1 MAVHFLAF
9 TVYLKAL
16 FSSVC
21 KSEICFFVKQT
32 ISVPCIMEG
41 RAAFFQYVFPIR
53 ILLQLFAITA
63 GIKFDLS
70 VFSKCESISNLECLK
85 YGAPK
90 GTSQEKIILSVHL
103 SQENEHLSR
112 EIGHLSR
119 ENKIF
124 SGKQTFIT

>member
-1 MAVHFLAF
+1 M
-9 TVYLKAL
+9 YLKAL

-63 GIKFDLS
+63 GIKFDL
-70 VFSKCESISNLECLK
+70 CLALFK
-85 YGAPK
+85 HSSLCSLKQSFLCCTVTPK
-90 GTSQEKIILSVHL
+90 
-103 SQENEHLSR
+103 
-112 EIGHLSR
+112 
-119 ENKIF
+119 
-124 SGKQTFIT
+124 